1 MTATPKTL
9 PVLLRSASYAFR
21 GGFLIR
27 PFIIAVTLGVAG
39 AVFSWLEEDVPA
51 ISSLVPGILFP
62 SPADPQVA
70 QAILTDIATSIM
82 TVVSIVF
89 AILLM
94 TLTLASTQ
102 FSPRILISF
111 IRDRVTQWTLGV
123 FLGTFSYCIAA
134 LPAARSAPRTF
145 VPVATVAGAMLLAP
159 VCVGWLIYFI
169 HHISNAISVNHIV
182 DRIARETELVIDALM
197 PEPWRPALALP
208 PASVVPEGLELVIA
222 SRRSGY
228 IRFIDIPRLRSLAL
242 AYRVCLRLQRRV
254 GHFVPE
260 GVALLHVSRGDRVTE
275 GRVLQLL
282 AAIDI
287 GPTRTMQ
294 QDVEFGIVQIVD
306 IALRALSPAVNDP
319 TTAISCVD
327 QLTCILIRWAGR
339 TSPPSHFFDPP
350 HVLRLIVPWIGFD
363 GLLDLAFEQI
373 RHYAVADAAVSLRLM
388 RALGDLAST
397 ISEPMLRRRLIDRGR
412 RILAGCSGRLQEDD
426 FQRLQGR
433 LSILKTGMAEEEE
446 KY

>member
-1 MTATPKTL
+1 VTVTPKSL
-9 PVLLRSASYAFR
+9 PALLSSASYAFR

-27 PFIIAVTLGVAG
+27 PFIIALTLGVAG

-51 ISSLVPGILFP
+51 IGSLVPRILFP
-62 SPADPQVA
+62 SQADPQVA
-70 QAILTDIATSIM
+70 QAILTGIATSIM

-111 IRDRVTQWTLGV
+111 IRDRVTQWTLGI

-134 LPAARSAPRTF
+134 LPAARSAPQAF
-145 VPVATVAGAMLLAP
+145 VPVATVTGAMLLAP

-197 PEPWRPALALP
+197 PEPWRPVLELP
-208 PASVVPEGLELVIA
+208 PSGVVPDALELVIA

-242 AYRVCLRLQRRV
+242 AYRVCLRVQRRV

-275 GRVLQLL
+275 GQVLQLL

-339 TSPPSHFFDPP
+339 ASPPGHFFYPP
-350 HVLRLIVPWIGFD
+350 HVLRLTVPWIGFD

-397 ISEPMLRRRLIDRGR
+397 IGEPMLRRRVIDRGKR
-412 RILAGCSGRLQEDD
+412 LLAGCSGRLQEDD

-433 LSILKTGMAEEEE
+433 LSILESGIAEEE
-446 KY
+446 